1 MTRDNA
7 GKWHGVW
14 HEIGVYFVNIID
26 IIPRRLKFKKG
37 KVPDD

>member
-14 HEIGVYFVNIID
+14 HKIGAYFGNVNIID
-26 IIPRRLKFKKG
+26 VIPHRLKFRKR
-37 KVPDD
+37 PSP